1 MLIRCRMDV
10 QMKFSAL
17 LLLGLLLC
25 GCAATGPAS
34 KSSSMLHGDAAH
46 PGAVANWVR
55 TELYFGI
62 GPAGETRGNEA
73 NTAAA
78 EKRWQEFLDREITP
92 RFPDGLSVY
101 DIYGQWRTQ
110 GHANIERLHSKE
122 VMLLYAD
129 TPQHRADI
137 EAIRAAW
144 KKETGDLSVLR
155 VTQPAEV
162 SF

>member
-1 MLIRCRMDV
+1 
-10 QMKFSAL
+10 MKFYTPVLFSSL
-17 LLLGLLLC
+17 LLSA
-25 GCAATGPAS
+25 CATITPVSPQTGS
-34 KSSSMLHGDAAH
+34 VLQGDAAH
-46 PGAVANWVR
+46 PQAASNWVR

-62 GPAGETRGNEA
+62 GTVDDA
-73 NTAAA
+73 NAATH
-78 EKRWQEFLDREITP
+78 EVHWREFLDHEVTP

-101 DIYGQWRTQ
+101 DVYGQWRTQ
-110 GHANIERLHSKE
+110 GHTDIERLHSKE
-122 VMLLYAD
+122 IMLLYAD

-137 EAIRAAW
+137 DAIRAAW

>member
-1 MLIRCRMDV
+1 MLPR
-10 QMKFSAL
+10 
-17 LLLGLLLC
+17 
-25 GCAATGPAS
+25 TG
-34 KSSSMLHGDAAH
+34 
-46 PGAVANWVR
+46 VR
-55 TELYFGI
+55 TKLYFGI
-62 GPAGETRGNEA
+62 GPVVDKGSDAA
-73 NTAAA
+73 NVVA
-78 EKRWQEFLDREITP
+78 EKSWREFLDREITS

-110 GHANIERLHSKE
+110 GHADIERLHSKE

-137 EAIRAAW
+137 EVIRSAW
-144 KKETGDLSVLR
+144 KQRSGDLSVLR

>member
-1 MLIRCRMDV
+1 
-10 QMKFSAL
+10 MKFSAL
-17 LLLGLLLC
+17 ILLGLLC
-25 GCAATGPAS
+25 GCAATTSAS
-34 KSSSMLHGDAAH
+34 RPSSTLHGDAAH
-46 PGAVANWVR
+46 PDATSNWVR

-62 GPAGETRGNEA
+62 GPVTEKSGDAA
-73 NTAAA
+73 NAAA
-78 EKRWQEFLDREITP
+78 EKRWREFLDREITP

-110 GHANIERLHSKE
+110 GHADIERLHSKE

-144 KKETGDLSVLR
+144 KQASGDLSVLR